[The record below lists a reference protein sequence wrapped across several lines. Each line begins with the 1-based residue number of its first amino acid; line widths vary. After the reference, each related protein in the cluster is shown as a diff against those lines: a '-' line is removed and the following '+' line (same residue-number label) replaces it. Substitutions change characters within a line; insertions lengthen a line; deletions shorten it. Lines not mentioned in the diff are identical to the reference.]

1 MPSRLTDTAAKSA
14 QVRCTLQELGL
25 RSFSLVTAACGAD
38 PNMVFNSANECVCAT
53 DYTLAGIASQGTQR
67 CLPSLQVC
75 CRASVGEDAV
85 YHEANITRDACCP
98 VFLRP
103 LNQVTAIEGQY
114 PATSAATVTY
124 SDVIATDGGA
134 ASSATVA
141 TSLLFQHLYMQAAVR
156 CFNWASGW

>member
-1 MPSRLTDTAAKSA
+1 M
-14 QVRCTLQELGL
+14 
-25 RSFSLVTAACGAD
+25 
-38 PNMVFNSANECVCAT
+38 
-53 DYTLAGIASQGTQR
+53 
-67 CLPSLQVC
+67 
-75 CRASVGEDAV
+75 
-85 YHEANITRDACCP
+85 
-98 VFLRP
+98 FLRP

-114 PATSAATVTY
+114 PATSAAAVTY